1 MRRLILLRHAK
12 SSRPA
17 GVADI
22 DRPLAQKGRE
32 AVSRIGAY
40 LRDEGLF
47 PDLALV
53 SSSRR
58 TRETWDGVRPAL
70 GEVEA
75 RFDSR
80 IYDAPPE
87 RLLAVLREVAPDI
100 RTLMVIGHNPGF
112 EELARRLVGHGDR
125 YALARMNEKFPT
137 SAVAVIDFAVEDW
150 REVDVRRGRLD
161 RFVTPKSLGAGE
173 DE

>member
-17 GVADI
+17 GVEDFE
-22 DRPLAQKGRE
+22 RPLAPEGSETAPRM
-32 AVSRIGAY
+32 GAY

-58 TRETWDGVRPAL
+58 TRETWDCVRPAL
-70 GEVEA
+70 GDVEV
-75 RFDSR
+75 RFDPR
-80 IYDAPPE
+80 IYEAPPE
-87 RLLAVLREVAPDI
+87 RLLAVLRETGPETRSVI
-100 RTLMVIGHNPGF
+100 MIGHNPGF
-112 EELARRLVGHGDR
+112 EELARHLVGHGDR
-125 YALARMNEKFPT
+125 YAMARMNEKFPT

-150 REVDVRRGRLD
+150 RDVDFRRGRLD